1 MTAFTLS
8 FSDLYDLANAPKPEG
23 TPNVAEVE
31 ALVRREFAFVGRPL
45 KIVLEGDFVT
55 VSFEENPA
63 AVMEAERLTERA
75 AKKAREGQYEKAIS
89 LWERVLELQPSR
101 HIARRD
107 LAMAQF
113 ERGNMEA
120 AKDHLIEI
128 LRFNPK
134 DAWSWVV
141 LGNIYAKGKDDLET
155 AEKHLRRAIELTPND
170 PWALNSLAAV
180 NLERGRTE
188 EAIRLFR
195 RAIASRPETAN
206 PYYGL
211 AMTLHRLGRESEAV
225 QTLRDMFA
233 NAEQQDARSRPVFQ
247 NAREIYVA
255 METVLAKRGHSEN
268 FKTVENFRAELE
280 KRSGYPI
287 RVVNADLP
295 DKTGATIQVAW
306 KHERDYHLIK
316 CREGYPEHLLDHL
329 KAHELKHLEMECAA
343 REAGRNRFYTTTA
356 QTRQTAI
363 LSIQNDIRRLQKQ
376 GYAEDS
382 IERVVLTLVNGLNA
396 FLFNCPLDMIIET
409 NLRRDMPGMADAQY
423 LSTGVL
429 AREAVE
435 VLKNPQILKLLPR
448 NVARASNAL
457 NGAYA
462 LFLDDLFAGASD
474 HAAAYRGLDSFRT
487 SEKLFDLW
495 RSRFPELKPGDE
507 YDLVNEFAEIVG
519 LRNWYEWKTDPGEH
533 EASAEPL
540 KEGTTNP
547 ELLRDK
553 HPAAVFFFLDSLQR
567 FERMAPEQVRAVAFE
582 VAMLGREGLDY
593 ASPDKKYRLKEFPGE
608 EFSGLQMMCFMY
620 AGFKRVAPEHDLGM
634 DLNDP
639 FLTALSMHERQSEK

>member
-8 FSDLYDLANAPKPEG
+8 LSDFYDLANVPKPDG
-23 TPNVAEVE
+23 TSDVNAVE
-31 ALVRREFAFVGRPL
+31 ELARREFAFVGRPL
-45 KIVLEGDFVT
+45 EIRVEGDFVT
-55 VSFEENPA
+55 VSFQEDSA
-63 AVMEAERLTERA
+63 AMSEAQRLAERA
-75 AKKAREGQYEKAIS
+75 AKRAREGQYEKAIT
-89 LWERVLELQPSR
+89 LWERVLELQPSL
-101 HIARRD
+101 HIVRRD
-107 LAMAQF
+107 LAMVQF
-113 ERGNMEA
+113 ERGNMDA
-120 AKDHLIEI
+120 AKDHLIET

-141 LGNIYAKGKDDLET
+141 LGNIYAKGKVDLDT

-195 RAIASRPETAN
+195 QAIASRPETAN
-206 PYYGL
+206 PYCGL
-211 AMTLHRLGRESEAV
+211 AMTFHSLGREAEAAG
-225 QTLRDMFA
+225 TLQEMFA
-233 NAEQQDARSRPVFQ
+233 KAEQQDARSRPVFQ
-247 NAREIYVA
+247 KAREIYVGI
-255 METVLAKRGHSEN
+255 ETALAKANHSEN
-268 FKTVENFRAELE
+268 FKVVENFRAELE
-280 KRSGYPI
+280 KRSGFPI
-287 RVVNADLP
+287 RVVTADLP
-295 DKTGATIQVAW
+295 DKIGATIQMAW
-306 KHERDYHLIK
+306 KHGRDYHLVK

-343 REAGRNRFYTTTA
+343 REIGQNRFYTTTA
-356 QTRQTAI
+356 QTRKTAI

-382 IERVVLTLVNGLNA
+382 IEQVILTMVNGLNA

-409 NLRRDMPGMADAQY
+409 NLRRDMPGMDAAQF
-423 LSTGVL
+423 LSTRGL
-429 AREAVE
+429 AHESLE
-435 VLKNPQILKLLPR
+435 VIENPQILKLLPR
-448 NVARASNAL
+448 NIARASNAL

-462 LFLDDLFAGASD
+462 LFLDDLFEGASD
-474 HAAAYRGLDSFRT
+474 FAVGYRSLDSFRT
-487 SEKLFDLW
+487 SEKLFDHW
-495 RSRFPELKPGDE
+495 QRRFPDLQPGEE
-507 YDLVNEFAEIVG
+507 YGLIDDFADIVG
-519 LRNWYEWKTDPGEH
+519 MRNWYEWQTDPGEH
-533 EASAEPL
+533 EASAEPA

-547 ELLRDK
+547 RLLRDK

-567 FERMAPEQVRAVAFE
+567 FDGMTPDQIRSLAFE

-593 ASPDKKYRLKEFPGE
+593 ASPDKKYRLKAFPGE

-639 FLTALSMHERQSEK
+639 FLTALTMHGQQSKG